1 MASVSLNPYLFFNG
15 NAREAM
21 EFYKGIFGGELN
33 ISNFEDFNSD
43 VPGMEEM
50 KGKVMHAML
59 DGEVK
64 LMASDS
70 RQASD
75 KMAKVELS
83 ISGDDEAKLKS
94 YFEKL
99 SAGGTVKMPLEKQAW
114 GDLYGQLQ
122 DEYGVDWMINISQ
135 PKQ

>member
-43 VPGMEEM
+43 MPGMEEM

-83 ISGDDEAKLKS
+83 ISGDDEAKLKG

-122 DEYGVDWMINISQ
+122 DKYGVYWMINISQ

>member
-122 DEYGVDWMINISQ
+122 DKYGVDWMINISQ

>member
-75 KMAKVELS
+75 KMAKVEFS

>member
-43 VPGMEEM
+43 MPGMEEM

-83 ISGDDEAKLKS
+83 ISGDDEAKLKG

-122 DEYGVDWMINISQ
+122 DKYGVDWMINISQ

>member
-43 VPGMEEM
+43 MPGMEEM